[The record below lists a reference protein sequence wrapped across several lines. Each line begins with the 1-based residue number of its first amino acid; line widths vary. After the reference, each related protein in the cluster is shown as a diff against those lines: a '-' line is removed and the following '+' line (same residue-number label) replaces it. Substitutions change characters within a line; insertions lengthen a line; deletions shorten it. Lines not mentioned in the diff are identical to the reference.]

1 MLPSTYFSRY
11 EKLLNQ
17 LYIEAKNKEIVGT
30 FLTIAN
36 EKGKQA
42 DANPRQQ
49 KKKKT
54 TGEETS
60 EIKGHSGY
68 VAKPKMKKGWRQENQ
83 LLPCLNKISF
93 CVFQGWKNCKILTF
107 RDFFMGNNF
116 RDCYLIEYLA
126 GIYF

>member
-49 KKKKT
+49 KKKNNRRRNKWDQGTFGICCKT
-54 TGEETS
+54 EDEKRMAPRKS
-60 EIKGHSGY
+60 
-68 VAKPKMKKGWRQENQ
+68 ALA
-83 LLPCLNKISF
+83 LLK
-93 CVFQGWKNCKILTF
+93 
-107 RDFFMGNNF
+107 
-116 RDCYLIEYLA
+116 
-126 GIYF
+126 

>member
-17 LYIEAKNKEIVGT
+17 LYIEPKSKEIVGT

-49 KKKKT
+49 KKT

-68 VAKPKMKKGWRQENQ
+68 VAKPKMRKGWRQENQ
-83 LLPCLNKISF
+83 LLPCLN
-93 CVFQGWKNCKILTF
+93 
-107 RDFFMGNNF
+107 FFLCLPRVEKLQNF
-116 RDCYLIEYLA
+116 
-126 GIYF
+126 GFSKFFHG

>member
-17 LYIEAKNKEIVGT
+17 LYIEPKSKEIVGT

-49 KKKKT
+49 KKT

-68 VAKPKMKKGWRQENQ
+68 VAKPKMRKGWRQENQ

-93 CVFQGWKNCKILTF
+93 CVFQGWKNCKILAF
-107 RDFFMGNNF
+107 RNSFMGNNF

>member
-1 MLPSTYFSRY
+1 M
-11 EKLLNQ
+11 K
-17 LYIEAKNKEIVGT
+17 KGNKQMQIRG
-30 FLTIAN
+30 N
-36 EKGKQA
+36 
-42 DANPRQQ
+42 
-49 KKKKT
+49 KKTT

-60 EIKGHSGY
+60 EIKGHSRY

-93 CVFQGWKNCKILTF
+93 CVFQGWKNCKILAF
-107 RDFFMGNNF
+107 RNSFMGNNF